1 MTHRYKYDNNTTIK
15 DLFIEIT
22 NKLISF
28 YAECGE
34 KTKTLFTDRCLADF
48 NRVII
53 NEKPLYIF
61 NLNTKIS
68 KYIETYGNNISIFLM
83 ATRGRGGDVWRENG
97 IRFYMHSNENTK
109 HSEPHVH
116 IKTGSFS
123 ASVRISDGKI
133 LAGKLPQ
140 NKKKYIIKR
149 VLDNKDELLL
159 CWNTKTNG
167 TEVKICD
174 EQFYYCYN

>member
-1 MTHRYKYDNNTTIK
+1 
-15 DLFIEIT
+15 
-22 NKLISF
+22 
-28 YAECGE
+28 
-34 KTKTLFTDRCLADF
+34 
-48 NRVII
+48 
-53 NEKPLYIF
+53 
-61 NLNTKIS
+61 
-68 KYIETYGNNISIFLM
+68 M
-83 ATRGRGGDVWRENG
+83 ATKGRGGDVWRENG

-109 HSEPHVH
+109 HSEPHIH

-149 VLDNKDELLL
+149 VLDNKYELLL